1 MKTCIQ
7 LFAQLN
13 FFTSFKEMALLIL
26 KHFQQNII
34 EKFQRNEEKVAVRD
48 IATREFKMNDNKIF
62 LLFHYADDCIT
73 ATTKEFLKQTKSEMG
88 EEVFF
93 DPDSVKG
100 FVSNPW
106 DKQLTGLELYMMLQS
121 QLLDEDK
128 SVDAFHARYAEVE
141 DIVRTRSQQML
152 DPILKFSIFDP
163 LRNES
168 ARKLRLQRV
177 G

>member
-1 MKTCIQ
+1 
-7 LFAQLN
+7 
-13 FFTSFKEMALLIL
+13 
-26 KHFQQNII
+26 
-34 EKFQRNEEKVAVRD
+34 
-48 IATREFKMNDNKIF
+48 
-62 LLFHYADDCIT
+62 
-73 ATTKEFLKQTKSEMG
+73 MG

-106 DKQLTGLELYMMLQS
+106 EKQLTGLELYMMLQS
-121 QLLDEDK
+121 QLQDEDK
-128 SVDAFHARYAEVE
+128 SVDAFHARNSEVE
-141 DIVRTRSQQML
+141 EILRNRSQQTL

-177 G
+177 SFTFFLKRKLHYFFSSSK